1 MSIKNGTVI
10 EKSRPLAANEF
21 IFYKRVVIDDQ
32 DIWELF
38 NYISKVSNIEIKEI
52 DTDNIM
58 PRSTSFN
65 NPVAIKI
72 TVKKPQ

>member
-1 MSIKNGTVI
+1 MSLKDGTVI

-21 IFYKRVVIDDQ
+21 IFYKRVVIDDC

>member
-1 MSIKNGTVI
+1 MSIKNGIVI

-58 PRSTSFN
+58 PRSGNYN
-65 NPVAIKI
+65 NPIAIRI
-72 TVKKPQ
+72 NKKHE

>member
-1 MSIKNGTVI
+1 MSIKNGIVI

-65 NPVAIKI
+65 NPIAIRI
-72 TVKKPQ
+72 DKK

>member
-1 MSIKNGTVI
+1 MSIKNGIVI

-65 NPVAIKI
+65 NPIAIRI
-72 TVKKPQ
+72 NKK

>member
-1 MSIKNGTVI
+1 MSLKDGTVI
-10 EKSRPLAANEF
+10 EKSRPLAYNEF

-38 NYISKVSNIEIKEI
+38 NYISKVSNIEIKEL

-58 PRSTSFN
+58 PRSNNFN
-65 NPVAIKI
+65 NPVAIRI
-72 TVKKPQ
+72 DKK

>member
-1 MSIKNGTVI
+1 MSIKNGIVI

-38 NYISKVSNIEIKEI
+38 NYISKISNIEIKEI
-52 DTDNIM
+52 DNSNII
-58 PRSTSFN
+58 PRSN
-65 NPVAIKI
+65 NFANPIAIRI
-72 TVKKPQ
+72 DKK